1 MTVRGLLALLAPL
14 MILALACGPAAAPDS
29 GVPAIRPLA
38 QAETPTEPLKP
49 TPTPDPYPTKPT
61 PVPPTPVPTKAPTAD
76 QPPAATL
83 PPAHPEGLEGCKS
96 VVLFRDDTDVAYQN
110 WCGERLLRHVAET
123 CSPQPPEAGQ
133 WQCGEGIVA
142 GYDSFIF
149 RYGAAKCAGISAM
162 SSEKHACLRKS
173 ADDLDKGFFAIFEA
187 WEKVRIG
194 ASRDAGVA
202 KAAVEVMDCLESKGF
217 EDVDEELLFPWQ
229 RLESPAEAKA
239 REGRLSQREKDLR
252 ADLLPPTRD
261 CAKLHGFYDTQD
273 AAWTAELVRL
283 DREERDTVADLIRE
297 GLLDALRKPGVVVF
311 LTGERPQ

>member
-1 MTVRGLLALLAPL
+1 MTVRRLVALLAPL
-14 MILALACGPAAAPDS
+14 MILALACGPATAPDS
-29 GVPAIRPLA
+29 SAPGIEPLA
-38 QAETPTEPLKP
+38 QGDTPAEPTKS
-49 TPTPDPYPTKPT
+49 TPTPDPYPIKPT
-61 PVPPTPVPTKAPTAD
+61 PVPPTLVPTKPSTTD
-76 QPPAATL
+76 PPPARTPSL
-83 PPAHPEGLEGCKS
+83 VHPEGLEGCKS
-96 VVLFRDDTDVAYQN
+96 VVLFRDDTDVDYQG
-110 WCGERLLRHVAET
+110 WCGEQLLRHVAKT
-123 CSPQPPEAGQ
+123 CSPQPTEAGQ

-142 GYDSFIF
+142 GYDSFIV

-162 SSEKHACLRKS
+162 SSEKNACLRKS

-229 RLESPAEAKA
+229 RLESPADAKA

-261 CAKLHGFYDTQD
+261 CAKLRGFYDTQD
-273 AAWTAELVRL
+273 AAWTAELERL
-283 DREERDTVADLIRE
+283 DREEPDTVADLIRE